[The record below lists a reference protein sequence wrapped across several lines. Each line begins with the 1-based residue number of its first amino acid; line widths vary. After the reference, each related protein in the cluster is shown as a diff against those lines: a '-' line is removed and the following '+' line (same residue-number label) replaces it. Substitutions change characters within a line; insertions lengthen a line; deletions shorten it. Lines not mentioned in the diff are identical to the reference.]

1 MDLDRSGGDAR
12 LMNASNIEDWRD
24 LPLDHPRRLLMI
36 AHARLAVRPAPLN
49 GMKLITIAA
58 YGDHAVRL
66 IELPSGVGHAIKRL
80 WVELYDA
87 FADCTLDGSGCN
99 DISDALAAAEELLAE
114 AKRLNARSR
123 PAAGHQ
129 AD

>member
-1 MDLDRSGGDAR
+1 MEFDRCGGDAP
-12 LMNASNIEDWRD
+12 MNTSNIDDLRD
-24 LPLDHPRRLLMI
+24 LPPDHPRRLLMI
-36 AHARLAVRPAPLN
+36 AHGRLAVRPAPLN

-66 IELPSGVGHAIKRL
+66 IELPSDAGHAIRRL

-99 DISDALAAAEELLAE
+99 DLSEALAAAEELLAE

-123 PAAGHQ
+123 PAAGPKPG
-129 AD
+129 

>member
-24 LPLDHPRRLLMI
+24 LPPDHPRRLLMI

-99 DISDALAAAEELLAE
+99 DISEALAAAEELLAE

>member
-66 IELPSGVGHAIKRL
+66 IELPSGVGHAIRRL

-87 FADCTLDGSGCN
+87 FADCTLDGSGCK
-99 DISDALAAAEELLAE
+99 DISEGGPKPRGNPPRGSEKLG
-114 AKRLNARSR
+114 RL
-123 PAAGHQ
+123 PAHSPIPF
-129 AD
+129 